1 MLRNGNEGMSTIPG
15 FSQIQFEG
23 FCSSLIKA
31 WQKNLRSFQQL
42 KIQITE
48 WIRNLEAAGK
58 LGKQKLLFLVNYQCA
73 DEFHP
78 LLLKKLLEGYLVLS
92 D

>member
-1 MLRNGNEGMSTIPG
+1 MRECPQYPDLVRSNSRDFVG
-15 FSQIQFEG
+15 
-23 FCSSLIKA
+23 SLIKA